1 MLRLYEYDEK
11 LANLLALDFERAV
24 DTETGEI
31 LSVEEVNKLAMER
44 KAKIEGCMLFY
55 LEREAEEAAL
65 DAEIKKL
72 TARKKAIAAK
82 KNWIKAYVAASLN
95 GEKFE
100 TPRVKGYYRKSE
112 TVAIDVPAEKLPEEY
127 LRIKAEPDKTSIG
140 AALKKGIKIPGASI
154 VVKNN
159 LIIK

>member
-11 LANLLALDFERAV
+11 LANLLALDLERAV
-24 DTETGEI
+24 DVETGEI
-31 LSVEEVNKLAMER
+31 LTAEEVNNLVMER
-44 KAKIEGCMLFY
+44 NAKIEGCMLFY
-55 LEREAEEAAL
+55 LERDAEEAAL

-72 TARKKAIAAK
+72 TARKKAITAK

-112 TVAIDVPAEKLPEEY
+112 AVSIDVPVEKLPEEY

-140 AALKKGIKIPGASI
+140 AALKKGIEIPGASI